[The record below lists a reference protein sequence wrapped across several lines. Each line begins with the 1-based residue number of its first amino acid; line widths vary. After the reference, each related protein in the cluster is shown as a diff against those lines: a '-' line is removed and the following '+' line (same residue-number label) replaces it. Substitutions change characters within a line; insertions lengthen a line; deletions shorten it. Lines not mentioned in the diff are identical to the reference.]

1 MNYRIKGRVT
11 LGGSPQDSLWRRLK
25 GKEQEIGVEYTG
37 LAAALDLFRY
47 RPVNIDKFY
56 KNHKY
61 QLCYRQQDLRDLAWV
76 RYCKSIEIIADD

>member
-1 MNYRIKGRVT
+1 MNYRISGRVT
-11 LGGSPQDSLWRRLK
+11 LGGSPQDSLWRKLK
-25 GKEQEIGVEYTG
+25 GKEQESVVNGDC
-37 LAAALDLFRY
+37 LAAAMDLFRY